1 MDDLPTPRVP
11 PHVPPVEPDLLA
23 SAIFLFSEYLAQVA
37 ADNPVAEDE
46 EDDEAEAEIDT
57 REVLDLFAEEM
68 GTGVQVTLTLYLRV
82 TALYRLLAQSPSL
95 AELALDPEQTS
106 GALTETALVAA
117 ARLDLKV
124 MRKGA
129 DGAADFDPR
138 QFRAAL
144 DADLD

>member
-11 PHVPPVEPDLLA
+11 PQVPPVEPDLLG
-23 SAIFLFSEYLAQVA
+23 SALFLFGEYLAQVEA
-37 ADNPVAEDE
+37 EPVPEDE
-46 EDDEAEAEIDT
+46 EEENEDDGAEIDT
-57 REVLDLFAEEM
+57 RAVLDLFAEEL
-68 GTGVQVTLTLYLRV
+68 GTGVQTTLTLYLRI

-95 AELALDPEQTS
+95 ADLAIDPEQPG
-106 GALTETALVAA
+106 GALNENALVAA

-144 DADLD
+144 EE